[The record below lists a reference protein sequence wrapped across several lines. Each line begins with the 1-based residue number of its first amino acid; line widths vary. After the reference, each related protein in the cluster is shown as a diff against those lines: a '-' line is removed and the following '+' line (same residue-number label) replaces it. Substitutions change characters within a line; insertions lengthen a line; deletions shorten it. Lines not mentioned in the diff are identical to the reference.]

1 MVVVMTA
8 DGAQN
13 GKLSVCRE
21 VRRSNGY
28 IAEAGVLMDKRQEGA
43 RLWTSQ
49 LCAVLCVQ
57 KKAFLHRW
65 RKWWVAVKPLILNT
79 VVGCTVVITVR

>member
-43 RLWTSQ
+43 RL
-49 LCAVLCVQ
+49 
-57 KKAFLHRW
+57 
-65 RKWWVAVKPLILNT
+65 
-79 VVGCTVVITVR
+79 